1 MGNTIED
8 LLSNYQKTVADCNR
22 QIARLEPIYQKLGE
36 IKSDFRRVR
45 KDTEKT
51 IEKKGTWRGKT
62 HDYFCGLGSTM
73 DITCGEYYKLLDTA
87 QDAVNQQLGN
97 LRAKRLELIPYI
109 NNLASQIEQGRVNVE
124 NALN

>member
-1 MGNTIED
+1 
-8 LLSNYQKTVADCNR
+8 
-22 QIARLEPIYQKLGE
+22 
-36 IKSDFRRVR
+36 
-45 KDTEKT
+45 
-51 IEKKGTWRGKT
+51 
-62 HDYFCGLGSTM
+62 M
-73 DITCGEYYKLLDTA
+73 DITCGEYYNLLDTA